1 MGHRI
6 MMFKH
11 PNNDSTVVITI
22 IVNLYLHISTSN
34 DNDGSNNIHHNDT
47 TPT

>member
-1 MGHRI
+1 MCHRI

-22 IVNLYLHISTSN
+22 IVNLYIHVSN